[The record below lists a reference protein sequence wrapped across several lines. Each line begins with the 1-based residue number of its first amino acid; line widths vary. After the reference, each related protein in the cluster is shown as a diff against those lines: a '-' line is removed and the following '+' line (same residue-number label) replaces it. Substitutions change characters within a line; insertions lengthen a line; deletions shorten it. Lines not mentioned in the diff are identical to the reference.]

1 MPPTPCNLE
10 ITDPPPP
17 SHFSNN
23 ISHLETVPGCARPCK
38 VTRLT
43 KVTPSPSL
51 FLAGLFRLTH
61 KKETAMFNRIKAAF
75 MNASAVQAPAPVV
88 EAPTKA
94 KARAKGTKA
103 APKGVSALQK
113 AREERMAGYSLSG
126 MDKAAAEA
134 FGKSFEASI
143 HEYLRK
149 GNEAEQSGRS
159 IGDKLNVML
168 AKPGDNVH
176 WSETL
181 DEKRKDVN
189 EAVRL
194 RFIAKYI
201 EVKKAQ
207 GKGASRATARGAWRL
222 IVGYSMEAAK
232 FKAAS
237 NGKGSGNAKDYA
249 TFALENATAAYK
261 RGYRIPADKRD
272 ATDTTA
278 MESYGS
284 IITAY
289 KGEAGLKAVQKAVND
304 ALKPA
309 GKGKAS
315 AAKGKGP
322 TRKPRTGAKA
332 SYPRKTKV

>member
-10 ITDPPPP
+10 ITDPHPP
-17 SHFSNN
+17 SQKRND
-23 ISHLETVPGCARPCK
+23 ISHLETVPGCVRPCK

-51 FLAGLFRLTH
+51 FLAGTFRLTH

-88 EAPTKA
+88 EAPAKTKA
-94 KARAKGTKA
+94 PRKPRK
-103 APKGVSALQK
+103 PKGLSDIQK
-113 AREERMAGYSLSG
+113 ATQERMAGYSLSG

-149 GNEAEQSGRS
+149 GNEAEQSGRG

-181 DEKRKDVN
+181 DEKRKDMN

-194 RFIAKYI
+194 RYIAKYI

-207 GKGASRATARGAWRL
+207 GKGASRATARGSWRL
-222 IVGYSMEAAK
+222 IVGYSMEAAN

-304 ALKPA
+304 ALKPK
-309 GKGKAS
+309 GNGKAS

>member
-1 MPPTPCNLE
+1 
-10 ITDPPPP
+10 
-17 SHFSNN
+17 
-23 ISHLETVPGCARPCK
+23 
-38 VTRLT
+38 
-43 KVTPSPSL
+43 
-51 FLAGLFRLTH
+51 
-61 KKETAMFNRIKAAF
+61 MFNRIKAAF

-94 KARAKGTKA
+94 KAPRKPRK
-103 APKGVSALQK
+103 PKGLSDIQK
-113 AREERMAGYSLSG
+113 ATQERMAGWSLSG
-126 MDKAAAEA
+126 MDKAATEA

-149 GNEAEQSGRS
+149 GNEAEQSGRG

-222 IVGYSMEAAK
+222 IVGYSMEAAG

-237 NGKGSGNAKDYA
+237 NGKGSGNGKDYA

-284 IITAY
+284 IIIAY

-332 SYPRKTKV
+332 SYPRQTKV